1 MSASHVEDSITRAE
15 ALRRTDAQ
23 LARRPSLS
31 IFLASL
37 DATSRAAGL
46 PPARCVWHNKLW
58 KYAAR
63 RWSLPEL
70 LAALKAVDGAGFA
83 EVVRLSGA
91 RSSAATALGLFREGR
106 ALGWCDGDGG
116 AAAAAMAWTHDRA
129 RQGAQADALWKE
141 LHALA
146 DAGEIDAAAIRK
158 AGGVKDWDLR
168 KNGTDAR
175 CLSVFEARVEVF
187 GLEVA
192 SKARRRPR
200 AACAAYVR
208 LRDGDGDGDEAT
220 IQERKD
226 DVPVRWLGVAR
237 GATRRKLPR
246 RMFTAACRAASGARD
261 ARFARRVAMDMAMDG
276 VAPDSYAVASLS
288 SLIGASGSPADADAA
303 GDVLA
308 RARDSGVELGGAAW
322 SCAVGAAC
330 RAGRTEE
337 ALSLLAEMRDAP
349 FMRLWPSC
357 PTQSESADRESRV
370 TDPAIPRADSAS
382 SGFARWTMDA
392 RAARKAEAERR
403 AAAPAYAQAMHALC
417 DAGRAREALAVH
429 DAMTSAGV
437 YALANPPHYRALF
450 KALRLAGGDGGA
462 PLAPRKAAAAAVAD
476 AVRAATAA
484 SEAQS
489 AIAVSE
495 EASEEHTSEK
505 HTSATNGEG
514 RRETPSSPSTARDA
528 ASSPSRGM
536 AAAMSLTQKKYAG
549 EAIRAT
555 LQIAAEA
562 GFPDVSSEARARLRW
577 ARLTPHPD
585 DLELTLE
592 AYARAGD
599 ARGAVAHW
607 NANRRALLAEAEAE
621 ASPDSRFAANE
632 SARSHSSWEVGA
644 DGVVVLGC
652 EPTRRAWTAAIKA
665 HCDLDE
671 PSEAAA
677 LLREAVESEAR
688 RGAGPRVPRG
698 GAGLSRVRGG
708 GASASGDVNKPSDVN
723 KHRGVERVAFNVVA
737 SAYAR
742 ARAPRRAED
751 LLWLMDA
758 AGVRPDE
765 VTYNAV
771 IGAYAAAA
779 RPAASSSPRR
789 RRLETFEC
797 GGAHDG
803 GDLSMIELALDT
815 DVRFRTGRGTTL
827 NAAPDEDF
835 ARDDDVPDEETPV
848 EAAFR
853 LVREMRSKRVG
864 LSPSR
869 RTWTAVLTVCARAGE
884 AARADEAFE
893 RMRAMGIAPDRRAW
907 TALIKAHAAG
917 GDLRSAAD
925 AYWRMRDAGVVP
937 DEATLSAALAA
948 GPARDGAR
956 MDAAAAM
963 ALYRDARALD
973 VRPNNEGFRRLTGIW
988 VDQAFDGSNGAS
1000 AELPAR
1006 DARTDS
1012 AVSPERG
1019 RSTETTETA
1028 ETIPTFVTDA
1038 ETGDAGKTAR
1048 PRTTAPDFM
1057 LASLVD
1063 DDAEARR
1070 GDDEKGSR
1078 DEKNASNSNRRPLVD
1093 VHGLSTVETRA
1104 AVLSVLQA
1112 LRERRRARLAVSG
1125 DLVVVTGSPRRDP
1138 RQRERGDV
1146 AALHGVQSETSLR
1159 DAVKGLA
1166 RDLDLRVED
1175 VERNA
1180 GRLVVRERDLLEWL
1194 DRDREAPRGRGADA
1208 TREASSESWPPER
1221 TAARFSPA
1229 PTRADAGAPA
1239 SLPRRRRASR
1249 RRSRARDVPGLEGAL
1264 KEWLREND
1272 A

>member
-1 MSASHVEDSITRAE
+1 MSV
-15 ALRRTDAQ
+15 
-23 LARRPSLS
+23 
-31 IFLASL
+31 FLASL

-175 CLSVFEARVEVF
+175 RLSVFEARVEVF

-357 PTQSESADRESRV
+357 PTKSETDSPVTDRESS
-370 TDPAIPRADSAS
+370 PRADSADSAS

-437 YALANPPHYRALF
+437 YAPANPPHYRALF

-495 EASEEHTSEK
+495 EASEDEYAEK
-505 HTSATNGEG
+505 HTENAVGEKS
-514 RRETPSSPSTARDA
+514 EKSPSSPSRARDA

-621 ASPDSRFAANE
+621 VYTDSRFAANE

-698 GAGLSRVRGG
+698 GAGPSRVRGG
-708 GASASGDVNKPSDVN
+708 GASASGDVNKPSDAN

-789 RRLETFEC
+789 RRLETFER

-803 GDLSMIELALDT
+803 VDLSMIELALDT
-815 DVRFRTGRGTTL
+815 DVRFRTTLNGGTTL
-827 NAAPDEDF
+827 NVAPDEDF
-835 ARDDDVPDEETPV
+835 ARDDDVPDEETPT

-869 RTWTAVLTVCARAGE
+869 RTWTAVLTACARAGD

-988 VDQAFDGSNGAS
+988 VDQAFDGSNGAY
-1000 AELPAR
+1000 AEPPAR
-1006 DARTDS
+1006 GARTDS
-1012 AVSPERG
+1012 PAITSERG
-1019 RSTETTETA
+1019 TTETA
-1028 ETIPTFVTDA
+1028 ETIPTFITETG
-1038 ETGDAGKTAR
+1038 ETGDAENTAR

-1063 DDAEARR
+1063 DDADDAFFSSR
-1070 GDDEKGSR
+1070 GENEKGFFEN
-1078 DEKNASNSNRRPLVD
+1078 EKYASNRRPLVD

-1112 LRERRRARLAVSG
+1112 LRERHRARLAVSG
-1125 DLVVVTGSPRRDP
+1125 DLVVVTGSPRRD
-1138 RQRERGDV
+1138 RGGLRERVDV
-1146 AALHGVQSETSLR
+1146 AALRGVQSETSLR

-1175 VERNA
+1175 VEQNA

-1194 DRDREAPRGRGADA
+1194 DRDRAAPRGGGAEA
-1208 TREASSESWPPER
+1208 TREASLESLESSEPPER
-1221 TAARFSPA
+1221 TAARLSPA

-1272 A
+1272 AAS

>member
-1 MSASHVEDSITRAE
+1 MSASHVEGRITRAE

-31 IFLASL
+31 AFLASL

-58 KYAAR
+58 KYATR

-83 EVVRLSGA
+83 EVVRLSGERA
-91 RSSAATALGLFREGR
+91 SVATALGLFREGR
-106 ALGWCDGDGG
+106 ALGWCDDDGG
-116 AAAAAMAWTHDRA
+116 AAVAAMAWRHDGA
-129 RQGAQADALWKE
+129 RQGAQADALWGE

-146 DAGEIDAAAIRK
+146 DAGKIDVAAIRK

-168 KNGTDAR
+168 KKKTGTDR
-175 CLSVFEARVEVF
+175 RDGRSRPSVFEARAEVF

-200 AACAAYVR
+200 AACAAYAR
-208 LRDGDGDGDEAT
+208 LRDGDGDEGKDGAVSVSGDGSAF
-220 IQERKD
+220 
-226 DVPVRWLGVAR
+226 RWLGVAR
-237 GATRRKLPR
+237 GATRRRLPKR
-246 RMFTAACRAASGARD
+246 TFTAACRAANGARD
-261 ARFARRVAMDMAMDG
+261 ARFARRVAVDMAMDD
-276 VAPDSYAVASLS
+276 VVPDSYVVASLCS
-288 SLIGASGSPADADAA
+288 VIGASGSPADADAA
-303 GDVLA
+303 GDVFA
-308 RARDSGVELGGAAW
+308 RARDAGVPLGGAAW

-330 RAGRTEE
+330 RAGRTRE
-337 ALSLLAEMRDAP
+337 ALALLAEMRDCGW

-357 PTQSESADRESRV
+357 PTQSQEDQRDTSGPEGVETRGRGQG
-370 TDPAIPRADSAS
+370 DPGEPRASPLE
-382 SGFARWTMDA
+382 RWTVDA
-392 RAARKAEAERR
+392 RAARKAEAERA
-403 AAAPAYAQAMHALC
+403 AAAPAYAQVMHALC
-417 DAGRAREALAVH
+417 SAGRARDALAVH
-429 DAMTSAGV
+429 DDMTSAGV
-437 YALANPPHYRALF
+437 YAPANPPHYRALF

-489 AIAVSE
+489 ALAVSE
-495 EASEEHTSEK
+495 DAREDDV
-505 HTSATNGEG
+505 GDEG
-514 RRETPSSPSTARDA
+514 RRESSTRESSPSSPPLSSARDA

-536 AAAMSLTQKKYAG
+536 AAAMSLAQSRFAG

-577 ARLTPHPD
+577 ARLAPQPD

-599 ARGAVAHW
+599 PRGAVAHW
-607 NANRRALLAEAEAE
+607 NANRRALLAESVAADSAEAG
-621 ASPDSRFAANE
+621 SK
-632 SARSHSSWEVGA
+632 SWEVGA

-677 LLREAVESEAR
+677 LLREATQSEAR
-688 RGAGPRVPRG
+688 RGAGGRTAERAG
-698 GAGLSRVRGG
+698 GLA
-708 GASASGDVNKPSDVN
+708 KPSDAN
-723 KHRGVERVAFNVVA
+723 KRRGVERVAFNVVA
-737 SAYAR
+737 AAYAR

-765 VTYNAV
+765 VTYNTI

-779 RPAASSSPRR
+779 RPAASASASRR
-789 RRLETFEC
+789 RRLETFSPN
-797 GGAHDG
+797 GDADG
-803 GDLSMIELALDT
+803 MDEMIELALDT
-815 DVRFRTGRGTTL
+815 DVRFRADSAATRSSASRRRADGGAAFPPSGARF
-827 NAAPDEDF
+827 APDEDF

-853 LVREMRSKRVG
+853 LVREMRSERVG
-864 LSPSR
+864 LVPSR
-869 RTWTAVLTVCARAGE
+869 RTWTAVLTACARAGDAARAGE
-884 AARADEAFE
+884 AFERARAA
-893 RMRAMGIAPDRRAW
+893 GSSPDRRAW
-907 TALIKAHAAG
+907 TALIAAHAAA
-917 GDLRSAAD
+917 GDLKRAAD
-925 AYWRMRDAGVVP
+925 AYWRMRDAGVAP

-948 GPARDGAR
+948 GPPRDGAAL
-956 MDAAAAM
+956 DAAAAM
-963 ALYRDARALD
+963 ALYRDARSLD
-973 VRPNNEGFRRLTGIW
+973 VRPNNEGFRRLVGVW
-988 VDQAFDGSNGAS
+988 VDQAFDGSLPGGSPPGAS
-1000 AELPAR
+1000 DAEEATPVAHARSPRASRAPAAGN
-1006 DARTDS
+1006 DARAS
-1012 AVSPERG
+1012 
-1019 RSTETTETA
+1019 
-1028 ETIPTFVTDA
+1028 
-1038 ETGDAGKTAR
+1038 
-1048 PRTTAPDFM
+1048 APDFM

-1063 DDAEARR
+1063 DDASERERAAAAAADDGAAVETTGDGDAR
-1070 GDDEKGSR
+1070 
-1078 DEKNASNSNRRPLVD
+1078 ARRPLVD

-1125 DLVVVTGSPRRDP
+1125 HLVIVTGSPRTRARRDGAP
-1138 RQRERGDV
+1138 AEP
-1146 AALHGVQSETSLR
+1146 SLR

-1175 VERNA
+1175 VEQNA
-1180 GRLVVRERDLLEWL
+1180 GRLVIRERDLLAWL
-1194 DRDREAPRGRGADA
+1194 DRDRA
-1208 TREASSESWPPER
+1208 
-1221 TAARFSPA
+1221 AARPSGGGGGGGGAAEGEGRPSAAPEGTA
-1229 PTRADAGAPA
+1229 PTPTRGEGAA
-1239 SLPRRRRASR
+1239 ARVPRRRRASR

-1272 A
+1272 STAAAP

>member
-1 MSASHVEDSITRAE
+1 MSV
-15 ALRRTDAQ
+15 
-23 LARRPSLS
+23 
-31 IFLASL
+31 FLASL
-37 DATSRAAGL
+37 EETSRAAGL

-83 EVVRLSGA
+83 EVVRLSGQRA
-91 RSSAATALGLFREGR
+91 SVATALGLFREGR

-116 AAAAAMAWTHDRA
+116 AAAAAMAWTHDGA
-129 RQGAQADALWKE
+129 RQGAQADALWGE

-168 KNGTDAR
+168 KKKNGTDVTR
-175 CLSVFEARVEVF
+175 LSVFEARVEVF

-200 AACAAYVR
+200 AACAAYAR
-208 LRDGDGDGDEAT
+208 LRDGDGD
-220 IQERKD
+220 ERKD
-226 DVPVRWLGVAR
+226 GIPGDGDEGARLRWRGVAR

-246 RMFTAACRAASGARD
+246 RVFTAACRAASGARD
-261 ARFARRVAMDMAMDG
+261 ARFARRVAVDMAMDD
-276 VAPDSYAVASLS
+276 VTPDSYVVASLS
-288 SLIGASGSPADADAA
+288 SLIGESGLSDDADAA
-303 GDVLA
+303 GDVFA
-308 RARDSGVELGGAAW
+308 SARDAGVPLGGAAW

-330 RAGRTEE
+330 RAGRVDE
-337 ALSLLAEMRDAP
+337 ALALLAEMRDAP

-357 PTQSESADRESRV
+357 PTARRSDEDEEKF
-370 TDPAIPRADSAS
+370 S
-382 SGFARWTMDA
+382 SSSLERWTVDA

-417 DAGRAREALAVH
+417 DAGRARDALAVH
-429 DAMTSAGV
+429 DDMISAGV
-437 YALANPPHYRALF
+437 YAPANPPHYRALF

-462 PLAPRKAAAAAVAD
+462 PLTPCKAAAAAVAD

-489 AIAVSE
+489 ALALSE
-495 EASEEHTSEK
+495 DAADRKTEKAEPEEN
-505 HTSATNGEG
+505 A
-514 RRETPSSPSTARDA
+514 SSPSTARDA

-536 AAAMSLTQKKYAG
+536 AAAMSLAQSRFAG

-577 ARLTPHPD
+577 ARVAPQPE

-599 ARGAVAHW
+599 PRGAVAHW

-621 ASPDSRFAANE
+621 ASVSLVGLSASGSGDEGTDAAE
-632 SARSHSSWEVGA
+632 RAAYTSWEVGA

-688 RGAGPRVPRG
+688 RGVGGRDARDPRDGAARLRARG
-698 GAGLSRVRGG
+698 SRTR
-708 GASASGDVNKPSDVN
+708 KPSDAN

-737 SAYAR
+737 AAYSR

-765 VTYNAV
+765 VTYNTV
-771 IGAYAAAA
+771 IGAYAYAA
-779 RPAASSSPRR
+779 RPAPPSSPRR
-789 RRLETFEC
+789 RRLLDAF
-797 GGAHDG
+797 GGAFKAD
-803 GDLSMIELALDT
+803 DAVDEMIELALDT
-815 DVRFRTGRGTTL
+815 DVVFSKGKGVLRNDL
-827 NAAPDEDF
+827 LKNAPDEDF
-835 ARDDDVPDEETPV
+835 ARDDDVSEEETPTD
-848 EAAFR
+848 AAFR
-853 LVREMRSKRVG
+853 LVREMRSARVG
-864 LSPSR
+864 LKPSL
-869 RTWTAVLTVCARAGE
+869 RTWTAVLTACARAGD
-884 AARADEAFE
+884 ATRADEAFE
-893 RMRAMGIAPDRRAW
+893 RARATGVTPDRRAW

-925 AYWRMRDAGVVP
+925 AYWRMRDAGVTP

-948 GPARDGAR
+948 GPPRDGATL
-956 MDAAAAM
+956 DAAAAM

-973 VRPNNEGFRRLTGIW
+973 VRPNNEGFRRLTGMW
-988 VDQAFDGSNGAS
+988 VDQAFDGERVMVKDVSGDAIVAAS
-1000 AELPAR
+1000 
-1006 DARTDS
+1006 DD
-1012 AVSPERG
+1012 
-1019 RSTETTETA
+1019 
-1028 ETIPTFVTDA
+1028 DA
-1038 ETGDAGKTAR
+1038 ETTR
-1048 PRTTAPDFM
+1048 SRTRASASASSAPDFM

-1063 DDAEARR
+1063 DDSRDVGGYGARR
-1070 GDDEKGSR
+1070 SVSRKNDRWIDDGD
-1078 DEKNASNSNRRPLVD
+1078 ARRPLVD

-1125 DLVVVTGSPRRDP
+1125 DLVIVTGSPRARKSKHLSAAGIE
-1138 RQRERGDV
+1138 QRGSV
-1146 AALHGVQSETSLR
+1146 LGGGVPSETSLR

-1166 RDLDLRVED
+1166 KDLDLVVED
-1175 VERNA
+1175 VEQNA
-1180 GRLVVRERDLLEWL
+1180 GRLVIRERELLKWL
-1194 DRDREAPRGRGADA
+1194 DRDRTAARRGAA
-1208 TREASSESWPPER
+1208 VPERAVER
-1221 TAARFSPA
+1221 TAAERTAA
-1229 PTRADAGAPA
+1229 PTTEKPRDDDDDDDDTARTAA

-1249 RRSRARDVPGLEGAL
+1249 RRSRSRDVPGLEGAL

-1272 A
+1272 SAGFDP

>member
-1 MSASHVEDSITRAE
+1 
-15 ALRRTDAQ
+15 
-23 LARRPSLS
+23 LS
-31 IFLASL
+31 VFLATL
-37 DATSRAAGL
+37 EETSRAAGL

-83 EVVRLSGA
+83 EVVRLSGERA
-91 RSSAATALGLFREGR
+91 SATALGLFREGR

-116 AAAAAMAWTHDRA
+116 AAAAAMAWTHDGA
-129 RQGAQADALWKE
+129 RQGAQADALWGE

-168 KNGTDAR
+168 RKNNGTDATR
-175 CLSVFEARVEVF
+175 LSVFDARVEVF

-200 AACAAYVR
+200 AACAAYAR
-208 LRDGDGDGDEAT
+208 LRDGDGD
-220 IQERKD
+220 ERKD
-226 DVPVRWLGVAR
+226 GIPGDGDEGRAILWLGVAR

-246 RMFTAACRAASGARD
+246 RVFTAACRAASGARD
-261 ARFARRVAMDMAMDG
+261 ARFARRVAVDMAMDD
-276 VAPDSYAVASLS
+276 VTPDSYVVASLS
-288 SLIGASGSPADADAA
+288 SLIGKSGLSDDADAA
-303 GDVLA
+303 GDVFA
-308 RARDSGVELGGAAW
+308 SARDAGVPLGGAAW
-322 SCAVGAAC
+322 SCAVGACC
-330 RAGRTEE
+330 RAGRVDE
-337 ALSLLAEMRDAP
+337 ALSLLGEMRDAP

-357 PTQSESADRESRV
+357 PTETKSDEDEEDE
-370 TDPAIPRADSAS
+370 TFTKTS
-382 SGFARWTMDA
+382 SLERWTVDA

-429 DAMTSAGV
+429 DDMISAGV
-437 YALANPPHYRALF
+437 YAPANPPHYRALF
-450 KALRLAGGDGGA
+450 KALRLAGGDGGS
-462 PLAPRKAAAAAVAD
+462 PLTPRKAAAAAVAD

-489 AIAVSE
+489 ALAVSE
-495 EASEEHTSEK
+495 DAADRK
-505 HTSATNGEG
+505 ADL
-514 RRETPSSPSTARDA
+514 SPSTARDA

-536 AAAMSLTQKKYAG
+536 AAAMSLAQIKFAG

-577 ARLTPHPD
+577 ARVAPQPE

-599 ARGAVAHW
+599 PRGAVAHW
-607 NANRRALLAEAEAE
+607 NANRRALLAEAEASQASVVGGQSDFRGSGDE
-621 ASPDSRFAANE
+621 AFAERA
-632 SARSHSSWEVGA
+632 AYTSWEVGK

-688 RGAGPRVPRG
+688 RGVGGRDARDPRDG
-698 GAGLSRVRGG
+698 GARLRSKVSRTR
-708 GASASGDVNKPSDVN
+708 KPSDAN

-737 SAYAR
+737 AAYSR

-758 AGVRPDE
+758 AGVKPDE
-765 VTYNAV
+765 VTYNTI
-771 IGAYAAAA
+771 IGAYASAA
-779 RPAASSSPRR
+779 RPAPLSSPRR
-789 RRLETFEC
+789 RRLLDAF
-797 GGAHDG
+797 GGAFKAD
-803 GDLSMIELALDT
+803 DTVDEMIELALDT
-815 DVRFRTGRGTTL
+815 VVRFDGEGRL
-827 NAAPDEDF
+827 KNNSNAPDEDF
-835 ARDDDVPDEETPV
+835 ARDDDVSDDETPTD
-848 EAAFR
+848 AAFR
-853 LVREMRSKRVG
+853 LLREMRSARVG
-864 LSPSR
+864 LTPSQ
-869 RTWTAVLTVCARAGE
+869 RTWTAVLTACARAGD
-884 AARADEAFE
+884 AKRADEAFE
-893 RMRAMGIAPDRRAW
+893 RMQAMGVKPDRRAW

-925 AYWRMRDAGVVP
+925 AYWRMRDAGVTP

-948 GPARDGAR
+948 GPPRDGTTL
-956 MDAAAAM
+956 DAAAAM
-963 ALYRDARALD
+963 SLYRDARALD
-973 VRPNNEGFRRLTGIW
+973 VRPNNEGFRRLTGMW
-988 VDQAFDGSNGAS
+988 VDQAFDGER
-1000 AELPAR
+1000 AE
-1006 DARTDS
+1006 
-1012 AVSPERG
+1012 G
-1019 RSTETTETA
+1019 KETA
-1028 ETIPTFVTDA
+1028 GVSEDTIVAASDHDA
-1038 ETGDAGKTAR
+1038 ETTRSRLRSASASS
-1048 PRTTAPDFM
+1048 APDFM

-1063 DDAEARR
+1063 DDSRDVGGYGARR
-1070 GDDEKGSR
+1070 SVSRKNDRWIDDGD
-1078 DEKNASNSNRRPLVD
+1078 ARRPLVD

-1125 DLVVVTGSPRRDP
+1125 DLVIVTGSPRARKSKHFSAAGIE
-1138 RQRERGDV
+1138 QRGSV
-1146 AALHGVQSETSLR
+1146 LGGGVPSETSLR

-1166 RDLDLRVED
+1166 RDLDLVVED
-1175 VERNA
+1175 VEQNA
-1180 GRLVVRERDLLEWL
+1180 GRLVIRERELLKWL
-1194 DRDREAPRGRGADA
+1194 DRDRAAARRGAA
-1208 TREASSESWPPER
+1208 VPERAAERSAAER
-1221 TAARFSPA
+1221 TAVERTEKPRDDDDDDDDDDV
-1229 PTRADAGAPA
+1229 TRTAA

-1249 RRSRARDVPGLEGAL
+1249 RRSKSRDVPGLEGAL

-1272 A
+1272 SAEIDP

>member
-1 MSASHVEDSITRAE
+1 M
-15 ALRRTDAQ
+15 DAQ
-23 LARRPSLS
+23 LAQRPSLS
-31 IFLASL
+31 VFLASL

-58 KYAAR
+58 KYATR

-83 EVVRLSGA
+83 EVVRLSGGRA
-91 RSSAATALGLFREGR
+91 SVATALGLFREGR
-106 ALGWCDGDGG
+106 ALGWCDDDGG
-116 AAAAAMAWTHDRA
+116 AAAAAMAWRHDGA
-129 RQGAQADALWKE
+129 RQGAQADALWAE

-146 DAGEIDAAAIRK
+146 DAGKIDAAAIRK

-168 KNGTDAR
+168 KKGTGAKR
-175 CLSVFEARVEVF
+175 QTSVFEARLEVF

-208 LRDGDGDGDEAT
+208 LRDGDGAAG
-220 IQERKD
+220 KD
-226 DVPVRWLGVAR
+226 DVSLRDRDDADAWLGVAQ
-237 GATRRKLPR
+237 GATRRKLPKR
-246 RMFTAACRAASGARD
+246 LFTAACRAASGARD
-261 ARFARRVAMDMAMDG
+261 ARFARRVAMDMIMDD
-276 VAPDSYAVASLS
+276 VAPDSYVVASLS

-303 GDVLA
+303 ADVFL
-308 RARDSGVELGGAAW
+308 RARDAGADLGGAAW

-330 RAGRTEE
+330 RAGRTDE
-337 ALSLLAEMRDAP
+337 ALALLGDMRDAP

-357 PTQSESADRESRV
+357 PTQSPSLEDRGQEAV
-370 TDPAIPRADSAS
+370 E
-382 SGFARWTMDA
+382 RWAADA

-417 DAGRAREALAVH
+417 AAGRARDALAVH
-429 DAMTSAGV
+429 DDMTSVGV
-437 YALANPPHYRALF
+437 YAPANPPHYRALF
-450 KALRLAGGDGGA
+450 KALRLAGGAGGA

-489 AIAVSE
+489 ALAVSE
-495 EASEEHTSEK
+495 EATDGEDSDA
-505 HTSATNGEG
+505 ATPKPEV
-514 RRETPSSPSTARDA
+514 RKTTSSPSTARDA

-536 AAAMSLTQKKYAG
+536 AAAMSLSQSRFAG

-562 GFPDVSSEARARLRW
+562 GLPDVSSEARARLRW
-577 ARLTPHPD
+577 ARLAPQPD

-607 NANRRALLAEAEAE
+607 NANRRALLAAETAEAE
-621 ASPDSRFAANE
+621 AGSR
-632 SARSHSSWEVGA
+632 SWEVGA

-677 LLREAVESEAR
+677 LLREAVRSEAT
-688 RGAGPRVPRG
+688 RGAGERG
-698 GAGLSRVRGG
+698 GAAHARVRGG
-708 GASASGDVNKPSDVN
+708 GSRVEKPSDAN
-723 KHRGVERVAFNVVA
+723 KHRGVERMAFNVVA
-737 SAYAR
+737 AAYAR

-765 VTYNAV
+765 VTYNTV

-779 RPAASSSPRR
+779 RPASTGASTSRR
-789 RRLETFEC
+789 RRLETF
-797 GGAHDG
+797 GGASYATDE
-803 GDLSMIELALDT
+803 MIELALDT
-815 DVRFRTGRGTTL
+815 DVRFVRSASATGAPNEARPGENATFPSSAGTF
-827 NAAPDEDF
+827 APDEDF

-853 LVREMRSKRVG
+853 LVREMRSERVG
-864 LSPSR
+864 LSPSE
-869 RTWTAVLTVCARAGE
+869 RTWTAVLTACARVGDATRAGE
-884 AARADEAFE
+884 AFERARAT
-893 RMRAMGIAPDRRAW
+893 GVTPDRRAW
-907 TALIKAHAAG
+907 TALIKAHAAA
-917 GDLRSAAD
+917 GDLKGAAD

-948 GPARDGAR
+948 GPARDGTTL
-956 MDAAAAM
+956 DAAAAM

-973 VRPNNEGFRRLTGIW
+973 VRPNNEGFRRLTSMW
-988 VDQAFDGSNGAS
+988 VDQAFDGSGFFSGAR
-1000 AELPAR
+1000 AEETTGTFSREPRVSRTPATTDAAAAGDDAVADASR
-1006 DARTDS
+1006 DAS
-1012 AVSPERG
+1012 
-1019 RSTETTETA
+1019 
-1028 ETIPTFVTDA
+1028 
-1038 ETGDAGKTAR
+1038 
-1048 PRTTAPDFM
+1048 APDFM

-1063 DDAEARR
+1063 DDAADDGDGAAER
-1070 GDDEKGSR
+1070 GDSRARGSG
-1078 DEKNASNSNRRPLVD
+1078 DGDARRPLVD

-1112 LRERRRARLAVSG
+1112 LRERRRARLPVSG
-1125 DLVVVTGSPRRDP
+1125 DLVIVTGSPRARRARRD
-1138 RQRERGDV
+1138 GD
-1146 AALHGVQSETSLR
+1146 ASSPPESSLR

-1166 RDLDLRVED
+1166 RDLALRVED
-1175 VERNA
+1175 VEQNT
-1180 GRLVVRERDLLEWL
+1180 GRLVVREHDLLAWL
-1194 DRDREAPRGRGADA
+1194 DRDRAGAA
-1208 TREASSESWPPER
+1208 RSGGGGAARAAAEG
-1221 TAARFSPA
+1221 TAAEGTAAEGTAR
-1229 PTRADAGAPA
+1229 RAAAEGTEGAAA
-1239 SLPRRRRASR
+1239 SFPRRRRAAR
-1249 RRSRARDVPGLEGAL
+1249 RRSRARDVPGLKGAL
-1264 KEWLREND
+1264 EEWLREND
-1272 A
+1272 STAAAP